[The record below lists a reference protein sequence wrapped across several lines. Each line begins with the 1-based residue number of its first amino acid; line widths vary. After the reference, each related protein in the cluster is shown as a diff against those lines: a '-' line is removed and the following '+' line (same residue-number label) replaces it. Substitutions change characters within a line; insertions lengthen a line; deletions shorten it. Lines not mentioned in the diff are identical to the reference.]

1 MSKRLAW
8 LVAIAAAL
16 LAAAALAVA
25 SPEAAVPA
33 APAQDGFLHGQTV
46 RLLVVGDP
54 FSIALRAGVQEL
66 SRRAGGHIEL
76 EVVGYDDVRRLTLL
90 NALDKQSAYDIV
102 SFDSVWAGE
111 YGVAGILQPLDE
123 WIAASAASVRPDD
136 FLEVAYAQARYK
148 GRQLGLP
155 IQPHPELLWL
165 RRDLFER
172 AGLAVP
178 ATTDELLAAARRFTK
193 PAQGQYGLCWNG
205 QRGQALGQQMAH
217 FYAAFGQPLLDA
229 RGRPSL
235 NTARGIAAA
244 RFAKSLLPYSPPDVL
259 NMAWDQR
266 PARFAQGGCV
276 MTYEWAARSYLV
288 EEDPSSQVAGLVAYE
303 AAPHAPGVEPVTSIG
318 TWSLG
323 IPANIGARRDIAW
336 PFLAWLTSSEIER
349 WLAQHG
355 NGGMPRY
362 SVMRDAALAKRYPAF
377 ATVARLGQSGQLS
390 DWMRPAVPQWSAL
403 CDVLGTVY
411 HDMLRGELSPQQAA
425 ERAQRQADA
434 LFAAT
439 TAR

>member
-1 MSKRLAW
+1 
-8 LVAIAAAL
+8 
-16 LAAAALAVA
+16 
-25 SPEAAVPA
+25 
-33 APAQDGFLHGQTV
+33 
-46 RLLVVGDP
+46 
-54 FSIALRAGVQEL
+54 
-66 SRRAGGHIEL
+66 
-76 EVVGYDDVRRLTLL
+76 
-90 NALDKQSAYDIV
+90 
-102 SFDSVWAGE
+102 
-111 YGVAGILQPLDE
+111 
-123 WIAASAASVRPDD
+123 
-136 FLEVAYAQARYK
+136 
-148 GRQLGLP
+148 
-155 IQPHPELLWL
+155 
-165 RRDLFER
+165 
-172 AGLAVP
+172 
-178 ATTDELLAAARRFTK
+178 
-193 PAQGQYGLCWNG
+193 
-205 QRGQALGQQMAH
+205 
-217 FYAAFGQPLLDA
+217 
-229 RGRPSL
+229 
-235 NTARGIAAA
+235 
-244 RFAKSLLPYSPPDVL
+244 
-259 NMAWDQR
+259 
-266 PARFAQGGCV
+266 
-276 MTYEWAARSYLV
+276 V